1 MSPPPQDQ
9 RGLGYVNGTAD
20 LLRISVPLQGD
31 GSADVKVEALA
42 ADEACDALSKPTKQS
57 GTAKRSAKTS
67 KKSAPSAEEHN
78 VVVEVRQDVSSSA
91 ASRRSYEA
99 DVTEPR

>member
-42 ADEACDALSKPTKQS
+42 ADEACDALSKSTKQS
-57 GTAKRSAKTS
+57 GAAKRSAKTS
-67 KKSAPSAEEHN
+67 KKSAPSAEDNN

>member
-31 GSADVKVEALA
+31 GPADVKVEALA
-42 ADEACDALSKPTKQS
+42 ADEASDALSKSTKQS
-57 GTAKRSAKTS
+57 GAAKRSAKNS
-67 KKSAPSAEEHN
+67 KKSAPSAEDNN

-91 ASRRSYEA
+91 ASRQSYEA
-99 DVTEPR
+99 DVTETR